1 MQLAKVKNVN
11 PFVMLFVITGFQLI
25 CFLTLITSV
34 AEEFRTG
41 VLISFG
47 GYLLVEYA
55 YFIGTAVILKRRA
68 FEVELIAFLLT
79 SIGLSITASVYPDG
93 ILKQFIAVVIG
104 IAGFV
109 LLQVFMRDLKLC
121 IAVRVPIAVIAVG
134 LLAFTL
140 VFASVTNGAKNWVYL
155 GGISIQPSELVKV
168 AFIFVGSATLEKLQS
183 NKSLTK
189 FIVFA
194 LGCVGMLFL
203 MYDFGTALIFF
214 FTFIVISFMRSGD
227 VRTIA
232 LVCTVA
238 LMGGL
243 LVLIFRPYVA
253 NRFAAYGHVWEYFDS
268 SGYQQT
274 RTMIY
279 SASGGLFGVGLGNGK
294 LRDIFAATEDLVFG
308 VVCEEFDRFQFSQG
322 LENLFKFI
330 RELNRYIENKAPW
343 KLAKSQDEASKKE
356 LADTLAFLMEG
367 IRLSVQL
374 LQVIIP
380 ESSSK
385 LMAAL
390 NLAPNA
396 NDFKWNAK
404 YLAGTKLSEK
414 FLNIKDNR
422 KEGYTL
428 WNSKLISKR

>member
-308 VVCEEFDRFQFSQG
+308 VVCEEFGMIMAGAILLSYVALLVYSIRHSKYARSSFYAICACATASLFLFQ
-322 LENLFKFI
+322 
-330 RELNRYIENKAPW
+330 
-343 KLAKSQDEASKKE
+343 
-356 LADTLAFLMEG
+356 
-367 IRLSVQL
+367 
-374 LQVIIP
+374 
-380 ESSSK
+380 
-385 LMAAL
+385 AAL
-390 NLAPNA
+390 NVFGVNDILPLTGVTLPFVSRGGSSIISCWMLLA
-396 NDFKWNAK
+396 F
-404 YLAGTKLSEK
+404 
-414 FLNIKDNR
+414 IKAVDRNTYR
-422 KEGYTL
+422 YGGVR
-428 WNSKLISKR
+428 S